1 MKIKKILCFLLAA
14 VLLVESGEGLA
25 CKKAEAAI
33 NYTGDYSKT
42 KKTKSYGVICK
53 EMFGVI
59 LKKQNAY
66 KGKLHLSKANE
77 YPGCQYEDRV
87 VGDINVTIYK
97 VGKNSYE
104 GKKGKMKVK
113 VKVYKNKIVIKQKG
127 YSSDLYTDMS
137 GTYKK
142 K

>member
-14 VLLVESGEGLA
+14 VLLVESGGGLA

-53 EMFGVI
+53 EMFGGI

-66 KGKLHLSKANE
+66 NWSSDVCSSDLG
-77 YPGCQYEDRV
+77 GQYEDRV

>member
-14 VLLVESGEGLA
+14 VLLVESGGGLA

-66 KGKLHLSKANE
+66 KGKLHLSKA
-77 YPGCQYEDRV
+77 
-87 VGDINVTIYK
+87 
-97 VGKNSYE
+97 
-104 GKKGKMKVK
+104 
-113 VKVYKNKIVIKQKG
+113 
-127 YSSDLYTDMS
+127 
-137 GTYKK
+137 
-142 K
+142 

>member
-1 MKIKKILCFLLAA
+1 M
-14 VLLVESGEGLA
+14 ESGGGLA

-77 YPGCQYEDRV
+77 YPGGQYEDRV
-87 VGDINVTIYK
+87 VGDINV
-97 VGKNSYE
+97 KNSYE